1 MANSSA
7 ASACRRARTHRTSRR
22 RSPTVCWKSQSP
34 SWPKCSRSRSRWKPP
49 KGSFARVLPCNI
61 ASMLASRPDKKSGL
75 ALPAGPKRPEGQRMN
90 LRLKFAAAALAAAA
104 ISGPAYAAVPAADAA
119 PMPSLAPMVKR
130 VSPAVVNI
138 ATRGTIKEQQGH
150 NPLLDDPFFR
160 RFFDT
165 PPDSA
170 PRERQFQSA
179 GSGVIVDA
187 KNGYIITNHHVV
199 ENASEI
205 TITLLDNRT
214 FNAKVIGS
222 DEGADVADLQAKQP
236 NLVAMPFGDSGKL
249 EVGDYVVAI
258 GNPFGLQHTVT
269 AGIVSALG
277 RSGINPEAGGY
288 EDFIQTDASI
298 NPGNSGGALVNL
310 RGELVGVTSAI
321 LSRSGGNIGIGFAI
335 PVNMVR
341 SVMDQLIKYGQV
353 KRGVLG
359 VQLYSVNADIA
370 KEFGLTETTG
380 ALVAGVAQG
389 SAAERAGIKTGDII
403 TTLNGLTMKSSGEL
417 RNAIGMLHVGDKVEL
432 GLMRDGK
439 PRKVTALIA
448 DRGEIESASAAD
460 INRGLDGAD
469 LADAPDG
476 GGVLVNKVQEASAA
490 AQAGIRANDVIIG
503 VGRTPVANMRS
514 FREAVKGA
522 SVLVL
527 KVRRGGDTLLLPV

>member
-1 MANSSA
+1 
-7 ASACRRARTHRTSRR
+7 
-22 RSPTVCWKSQSP
+22 
-34 SWPKCSRSRSRWKPP
+34 
-49 KGSFARVLPCNI
+49 
-61 ASMLASRPDKKSGL
+61 
-75 ALPAGPKRPEGQRMN
+75 MN
-90 LRLKFAAAALAAAA
+90 LRLNFAAAALAAAA
-104 ISGPAYAAVPAADAA
+104 ISAQAYAATPAADAA
-119 PMPSLAPMVKR
+119 PMPTLAPMVKR
-130 VSPAVVNI
+130 VSPSVVNI
-138 ATRGTIKEQQGH
+138 ATRGTIKEQAGR

-160 RFFDT
+160 RFFDA
-165 PPDSA
+165 PPDSK

-214 FNAKVIGS
+214 FSAKVIGT
-222 DEGADVADLQAKQP
+222 DEGADVAVLQAKQP
-236 NLVAMPFGDSGKL
+236 NLVAMPLGDSAKL

-277 RSGINPEAGGY
+277 RSNINPEANGY

-310 RGELVGVTSAI
+310 RGELIGINSAI
-321 LSRSGGNIGIGFAI
+321 LSRTGGNIGIGFAI

-359 VQLYSVNADIA
+359 VQLYSVTADIA
-370 KEFGLTETTG
+370 KEFGLAETTG
-380 ALVAGVAQG
+380 ALVAGVVQG
-389 SAAERAGIKTGDII
+389 SAAEQAGIKTGDII
-403 TTLNGLTMKSSGEL
+403 TSLNGVSMKSSGEL
-417 RNAIGMLHVGDKVEL
+417 RNAIGMLHIGDKVEL
-432 GLMRDGK
+432 GLLRDGK

-448 DRGEIESASAAD
+448 ERGEVDSASAAD
-460 INRGLDGAD
+460 INRGLDGAE

-490 AQAGIRANDVIIG
+490 SQAGIRANDVIVG
-503 VGRTPVANMRS
+503 VGRTQVTNLKS

-522 SVLVL
+522 SVIVL
-527 KVRRGGDTLLLPV
+527 KVRRGNDTLLLPVR

>member
-1 MANSSA
+1 
-7 ASACRRARTHRTSRR
+7 
-22 RSPTVCWKSQSP
+22 
-34 SWPKCSRSRSRWKPP
+34 
-49 KGSFARVLPCNI
+49 
-61 ASMLASRPDKKSGL
+61 
-75 ALPAGPKRPEGQRMN
+75 MN
-90 LRLKFAAAALAAAA
+90 LRLNFAAAVLAASVVAGPA
-104 ISGPAYAAVPAADAA
+104 IIVAGPAYAALAAPTTDAA

-138 ATRGTIKEQQGH
+138 ATRGTIKEEPGQR

-160 RFFDT
+160 RFFDA
-165 PPDSA
+165 PPDSR

-214 FNAKVIGS
+214 FSAKVVGT
-222 DEGADVADLQAKQP
+222 DEGADIAVLQARQP
-236 NLVAMPFGDSGKL
+236 NLIAMALGDSTRL

-277 RSGINPEAGGY
+277 RSGINPDGY

-310 RGELVGVTSAI
+310 RGELVGINSAI

-335 PVNMVR
+335 PVNMAKG
-341 SVMDQLIKYGQV
+341 VMDQLIKYGQV

-359 VQLYSVNADIA
+359 VNIYNVTPDIA
-370 KEFGLTETTG
+370 KEFGLTESSG

-389 SAAERAGIKTGDII
+389 SAAERAGVKTGDII
-403 TTLNGLTMKSSGEL
+403 TSINGTLMKDASEL
-417 RNAIGMLHVGDKVEL
+417 RNTIGMLRIGDKVEI
-432 GLMRDGK
+432 GLLRDGK
-439 PRKVTALIA
+439 PHKVTALISERSELETA
-448 DRGEIESASAAD
+448 NAVD
-460 INRGLDGAD
+460 INKGLEGAD
-469 LADAPDG
+469 LHDAPDN
-476 GGVLVNKVQEASAA
+476 GGVLVKTIQEGSPA
-490 AQAGIRANDVIIG
+490 AQNGLRANDLIVG
-503 VGRTPVANMRS
+503 VGRTPIINT
-514 FREAVKGA
+514 KGLKDA
-522 SVLVL
+522 AKNAIVLVL
-527 KVRRGGDTLLLPV
+527 NVRRGSSVQLIQIR